1 MKEKIITKKTLS
13 TKEIDLISRLEFYGK
28 YIYTKEEII
37 SFCGSAKSASY
48 LIKKLL
54 EKDRLRKIV
63 KNIYFFVPM
72 KAPEGL
78 WAGNEYLIAKALV
91 KGANYYIGYSTA
103 FNSYGFT
110 DQVAQ
115 LIQVVNDKYSIRKT
129 IFGVRYKLIK
139 VLTNR
144 IYGLETRK
152 ISNEDVVFPNRER
165 AMIDVFD
172 FYDIKKASDILT
184 EQVSKLNMPLFID
197 YLAQYPVLCVR
208 RRVGFFL
215 EKLGVDKKLLSKID
229 IGKKGYS
236 PLYDTGS
243 NQGKI
248 NSRWRVIVNG

>member
-1 MKEKIITKKTLS
+1 MKGKVIAKKTLS
-13 TKEIDLISRLEFYGK
+13 AREIDLITRLEFYGK
-28 YIYTKEEII
+28 EIYTKDEII
-37 SFCGSAKSASY
+37 SFCGNNKTASY

-54 EKDRLRKIV
+54 EKDRLRKII
-63 KNIYFFVPM
+63 KNIYLFVPM
-72 KAPEGL
+72 KAPGGL

-91 KGANYYIGYSTA
+91 RGAKFYIGYSSV

-139 VLTNR
+139 VLPNR
-144 IYGLETRK
+144 LYGLETRK
-152 ISNEDVVFPNRER
+152 IKNEDVVFPKRER
-165 AMIDVFD
+165 AMIDVFE
-172 FYDIKKASDILT
+172 FYDIKKASGILSD
-184 EQVSKLNMPLFID
+184 QVSKLNMPLFVD
-197 YLAQYPVLCVR
+197 YLAQYPVLRVC

-229 IGKKGYS
+229 IGEKGYS

-243 NQGKI
+243 NLGKI
-248 NSRWRVIVNG
+248 NSRWRVIING